1 VGHIRNGEGVY
12 GRLQK
17 RLDRFPIGAPPAAA
31 LYEILKRL
39 YTEEEAEVA
48 ARMPITPIGL
58 DGIARRTRKS
68 PAELLPI
75 LDRMADKGLVMDF
88 VWKGKTSYVLSPT
101 VVGFFEFA
109 FMRVRSDL
117 PQKEIARYMVAYTH
131 DDPAFARAAFAG
143 KTQAG
148 RTLVHEGALDPED
161 MTRVLDYERATH
173 LVKEAKAWA
182 VSLCYCRHVMEHE
195 GKACAK
201 PMEVCTSLNS
211 SAEYIARRGLGRK
224 ISREEALDIFARTRE
239 EGLVHIADNVRKHP
253 AYVCHCC
260 GCCCGMLSAINRFR
274 MFDAVATS
282 SFEAAFDQA
291 KCNGC
296 GLCAKRCPVSAIR
309 IEGEGNGKKAAL
321 DPAIC
326 LGCGVCKPACARGSL
341 SMAARR
347 ERVMVP
353 ETAWHRWVVM
363 AIERGKFQNLLFD
376 DFDRL
381 DHAALRAVTRIVV
394 GLPPVKK
401 ALLSQQVQ
409 SRFFRALA
417 GG

>member
-1 VGHIRNGEGVY
+1 VGHIRNGNGVY

-39 YTEEEAEVA
+39 YTEEEAEIA
-48 ARMPITPIGL
+48 ARMPISPIGL
-58 DGIARRTRKS
+58 DGIARRTKKS
-68 PAELLPI
+68 PDELRLL

-88 VWKGKTSYVLSPT
+88 VRKGKITYMLSPT
-101 VVGFFEFA
+101 LLGFFEFA
-109 FMRVRSDL
+109 FMRARDDI
-117 PQKEIARYMVAYTH
+117 PQKEIARHMAAYVH
-131 DDPAFARAAFAG
+131 DDPAYARSVLAG
-143 KTQAG
+143 KTQSG
-148 RTLVHEGALDPED
+148 RTLVHEAALDPEE

-173 LVKEAKAWA
+173 LVREAKAWA
-182 VSLCYCRHVMEHE
+182 VSLCYCRHIMEHE
-195 GKACAK
+195 GKRCSK
-201 PMEVCTSLNS
+201 PMDVCTTLNS
-211 SAEYIARRGLGRK
+211 SAEYVARHGLGRK

-239 EGLVHIADNVRKHP
+239 EGLVHIVDNVQKRP
-253 AYVCHCC
+253 AFVCHCC
-260 GCCCGMLSAINRFR
+260 GCCCAMLSAINRFK

-282 SFEAAFDQA
+282 PFEAAFDPA

-309 IEGEGNGKKAAL
+309 IEGEGKGKKAAL
-321 DPAIC
+321 SHEVC
-326 LGCGVCKPACARGSL
+326 LGCGVCKPACNRGALAMSP
-341 SMAARR
+341 RK
-347 ERVMVP
+347 ERILVP
-353 ETAWHRWVVM
+353 EKAWHRWVVM

-401 ALLSQQVQ
+401 ALLSRQVQ

>member
-1 VGHIRNGEGVY
+1 MGHIHNGRGVY

-17 RLDRFPIGAPPAAA
+17 RLDRFPIGAPPAPA
-31 LYEILKRL
+31 LYEILRML
-39 YTEEEAEVA
+39 YTEEEAEVG
-48 ARMPITPIGL
+48 ARMPIRFTDL
-58 DGIARRTRKS
+58 KGIAKRTGKS
-68 PAELLPI
+68 PEALRPI
-75 LDRMADKGLVMDF
+75 LHRMADKGLVMDF
-88 VWKGKTSYVLSPT
+88 EHKGKFTYILSPT
-101 VVGFFEFA
+101 VIGFFEFA
-109 FMRVRSDL
+109 FMRVRGDL
-117 PQKEIARYMVAYTH
+117 PQKEIARHMVAYAH
-131 DDPAFARAAFAG
+131 DEPDFARSVFAG

-148 RTLVHEGALDPED
+148 RALVHDDQVTPADLTQILDH
-161 MTRVLDYERATH
+161 ERATDI
-173 LVKEAKAWA
+173 VRKAKAWA
-182 VSLCYCRHVMEHE
+182 VSLCYCRHIQEHE
-195 GKACAK
+195 GKACGK
-201 PMEVCTSLNS
+201 PMGVCTTLN
-211 SAEYIARRGLGRK
+211 AAADFVVRHGMGRR
-224 ISREEALDIFARTRE
+224 ISREEALDIFAQTRA
-239 EGLVHIADNVRKHP
+239 EGLVHIGDNVKRRP

-260 GCCCGMLSAINRFR
+260 GCCCAMLTAINRFK
-274 MFDAVATS
+274 MFDAVVTS
-282 SFEAAFDQA
+282 PFEAAFDPD

-296 GLCAKRCPVSAIR
+296 GLCARKCPVSAIR
-309 IEGEGNGKKAAL
+309 IGGEGKGKKAAL

-326 LGCGVCKPACARGSL
+326 LGCGVCKSACARDAL
-341 SMAARR
+341 SMAART

-353 ETAWHRWVVM
+353 ETAWQRAVIM